1 MDSNILKQQLI
12 ETNLKYR
19 AGAPIISDADYDK
32 LLDVYRLQ
40 VSEEE
45 YSEFREK
52 LFEAPGKVKHPYIMG
67 SLDKTK
73 ADEGDDS
80 LEKWIL
86 KNNVLELFISSK
98 IDGASLRLEYKDG
111 VLIDAVTRG
120 DGEYGESIYNK
131 AIYFVPTKV
140 PGMFTGHIRSE
151 VVLTKNNFD
160 KLCEIDNKEYKNAR
174 TSTVGLINSKEFN
187 IETIKL
193 LSAITYEIIGEN
205 STKEHQY
212 KKLES
217 LGFETAKY
225 NIFSITNIKSI
236 KEDLLFFF
244 NKYLDECTY
253 AIDGLVLTSTNNSI
267 FENEKIPKNTVAF
280 KTNML
285 AKDTTIIDIE
295 WNMSKSGYL
304 KPVAI
309 LDPVE
314 LGGAMIGRATLY
326 NYQWVKDRNIH
337 YGSTV
342 NVLKSGDIIP
352 KIMSINNINCSTKIE
367 FPTTC
372 EYCGTLLIEEGV
384 ELKCPNKNC
393 SEQELLKISQFIKR
407 LGIEDASTKSLRN
420 FGILSFDN
428 LINWRPD
435 SNYKS
440 QEKLYKEI
448 LKKIFNI
455 KKTDLFAALD
465 CNGMGEKTVNKLIN
479 FYGFKNILNKIFLC
493 YPESLPEGVGIITV
507 ENFKETLDY
516 NIELYNKI
524 INDSRYSEPVEKQNP
539 NNVNAYLV
547 GKSYCFTGKLNTMTR
562 PQAEE
567 MVIYAGGKIAG
578 VSKNL
583 TYLVTN
589 DKDSGSSKNKKAQDL
604 GITLI
609 NEEEFL
615 KQVNNITE
623 DINSI

>member
-19 AGAPIISDADYDK
+19 AGVPIISDTDYDK

-45 YSEFREK
+45 YNEFREK
-52 LFEAPGKVKHPYIMG
+52 LFEVPGKVKHPYIMG

-80 LEKWIL
+80 LQKWIT
-86 KNNVLELFISSK
+86 KNNAYGLFISSK

-111 VLIDAVTRG
+111 VLVDAVTRG

-131 AIYFVPTKV
+131 AIYFVPTKLNTN
-140 PGMFTGHIRSE
+140 FTGNIRSE
-151 VVLTKNNFD
+151 VVLSKNNFS
-160 KLCEIDNKEYKNAR
+160 KLCEIDNTEYKNPR
-174 TSTVGLINSKEFN
+174 TSTVGLINSKEFKV
-187 IETIKL
+187 ETISL
-193 LSAITYEIIGEN
+193 LKVVTYELMGE
-205 STKEHQY
+205 SVTKEVQY
-212 KKLES
+212 NFLKK

-225 NIFSITNIKSI
+225 ITLSNNTSNIKNEMI
-236 KEDLLFFF
+236 ELF
-244 NKYLDECTY
+244 NVWLDECDY
-253 AIDGLVLTSTNNSI
+253 EIDGLVITSMYNNI
-267 FENEKIPKNTVAF
+267 FENIRIPKKTIAF
-280 KTNML
+280 KANTLSKN
-285 AKDTTIIDIE
+285 TTIIDIE

-337 YGSTV
+337 YSSTI

-352 KIMSINNINCSTKIE
+352 RIMSINNINCSTKIE
-367 FPTTC
+367 FPTNC
-372 EYCGTLLIEEGV
+372 EYCGTTLIEEGV

-479 FYGFKNILNKIFLC
+479 FYGFNNILNKIFLC
-493 YPESLPEGVGIITV
+493 YPQSLPEGVGIITV